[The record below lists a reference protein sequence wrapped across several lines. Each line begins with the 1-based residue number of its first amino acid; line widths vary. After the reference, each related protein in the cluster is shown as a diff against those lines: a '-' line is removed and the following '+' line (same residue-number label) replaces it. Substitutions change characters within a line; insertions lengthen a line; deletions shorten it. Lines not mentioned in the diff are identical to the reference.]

1 MAKEKIPNKRELE
14 IARNIEILKKY
25 YDVDET
31 KKVVNV
37 RLHYCDPTEILN
49 TNVSTKEKPI
59 FKRDFVE
66 EMKSYIDTFPV
77 EYNLGVD
84 FTFDDYGEYD
94 HETLL
99 TAFLDMMELEHYV
112 CSRFNKRAWLI
123 AILLAIIG
131 SAMIIAL
138 FFLEDMNC
146 LTDDLLGRTIDYVID
161 TWACIFIWEALSMLL
176 LYPNETLTRDKIVL
190 SRFEAVSFSDSK
202 KGLLIKKEKEEF
214 EANWVVRT
222 KKQSKGDI
230 MLFISG
236 SALIIAG
243 LAAILNNISSLIRST
258 ASLSRWETILAFTF
272 ILLFGAIQLTAGIA
286 AICRGFEK
294 GKIGKAVP
302 FFGFFMGA
310 ISVAVVILL
319 FTFKAQNINLS
330 PSVLSSSITG
340 IILSVLYIVGDI
352 FVRTD
357 KKKKSKK

>member
-1 MAKEKIPNKRELE
+1 MKKEKQMNKRELE

-25 YDVDET
+25 YDVDED

-37 RLHYCDPTEILN
+37 KLHYTDPSEIIN
-49 TNVSTKEKPI
+49 VNVSTKEKPI

-84 FTFDDYGEYD
+84 FSFDDYGEYD

-112 CSRFNKRAWLI
+112 CSRFHKRAWII

-138 FFLEDMNC
+138 FFLEDLNC
-146 LTDDLLGRTIDYVID
+146 FSDDILGRTIDYIID

-190 SRFEAVSFSDSK
+190 FRFQSVSFSDPN
-202 KGLLIKKEKEEF
+202 KGMLIKKEKEEF
-214 EANWVVRT
+214 EANWIVKT
-222 KKQSKGDI
+222 KKQSKGDV
-230 MLFISG
+230 MLFVSG

-243 LAAILNNISSLIRST
+243 LAALLNNISTLLKNAAAISEWEHILILT
-258 ASLSRWETILAFTF
+258 VI
-272 ILLFGAIQLTAGIA
+272 IVFGAIQLAAGIA

-294 GKIGKAVP
+294 GKFSKLVP
-302 FFGFFMGA
+302 FFVFFMSLLSIGQ
-310 ISVAVVILL
+310 VILL
-319 FTFKAQNINLS
+319 FVFKAQNIAI
-330 PSVLSSSITG
+330 PASVLSSSITG
-340 IILSVLYIVGDI
+340 IILSVLYIVGY
-352 FVRTD
+352 FFT
-357 KKKKSKK
+357 KSKK